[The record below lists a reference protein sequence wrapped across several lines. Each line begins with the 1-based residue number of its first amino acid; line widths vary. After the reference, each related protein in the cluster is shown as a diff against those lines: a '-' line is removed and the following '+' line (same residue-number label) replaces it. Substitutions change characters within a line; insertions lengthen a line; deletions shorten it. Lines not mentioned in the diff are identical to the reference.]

1 MPAWTAPASRSFL
14 TISKGFPMLCLS
26 RKPGESIHI
35 AGGIVI
41 TVVRLGGNAVKLGI
55 DAPRNTSIM
64 RTELMQDANTDGQ
77 QKGGK

>member
-1 MPAWTAPASRSFL
+1 
-14 TISKGFPMLCLS
+14 MLCLS

-41 TVVRLGGNAVKLGI
+41 TVVRLGANGVKIGI
-55 DAPRNTSIM
+55 DAPRDIAIM
-64 RTELMQDANTDGQ
+64 RTELMRDAKTDGE